1 MIYDISMNVNEAV
14 QVYKNADDKKPSFEA
29 QYTHA
34 DKPVHETKLHINMH
48 TGTHVDYPL
57 HMIDGGK
64 TSDDYD
70 LSPFI
75 GKAKLFDM
83 THVQDGI
90 TKADIEHLAIE
101 EGDIVLFKTTNSFED
116 TFNYEFVYVKED
128 AARYLK
134 GKRIKSVGIDGLG
147 IERSQAGHPTHKIL
161 LSNDILIIEGL
172 RFQDV
177 PEGTYTLYCLPLKL
191 DHVEAALARAILVK

>member
-75 GKAKLFDM
+75 GTAKLFDM

-172 RFQDV
+172 RFRDV